1 MCVCRELAG
10 WWWWWC
16 TPSRAHHATDTGRGP
31 ARPGRRGPVAAAR
44 LRRAPPSGPAPAA
57 ASACGPRLSCYPRHP
72 PLRGTTEEAFGFN
85 KPLEIVKPKVSG
97 GGWRLCCVWSLA
109 VKLIQCKLN
118 PASAHGA
125 VPVLSAAAP
134 NDQSAKSAY
143 PVQGRF
149 YARFFVSS
157 ILPFVFYYLEWQQ
170 TRPCPASV

>member
-1 MCVCRELAG
+1 MSPHVCVCRELAG

-16 TPSRAHHATDTGRGP
+16 TPSRAHHATDTGRG
-31 ARPGRRGPVAAAR
+31 AVAAAQ
-44 LRRAPPSGPAPAA
+44 PAPAA
-57 ASACGPRLSCYPRHP
+57 ADRLPQRDSAAHRRVDRLLPQLQRADCGPRLSCYPRHP
-72 PLRGTTEEAFGFN
+72 PLRGTTAEAFGFN

-143 PVQGRF
+143 PVQWRF
-149 YARFFVSS
+149 
-157 ILPFVFYYLEWQQ
+157 
-170 TRPCPASV
+170 